1 MGILRKISI
10 VIAVLIAIPALL
22 TIVLV
27 ARTQYRLVTST
38 HTINKI
44 PPHDPV
50 FSSPPYQRHFG
61 NREWAKIESFGC
73 GIAIP
78 LTTIRSEILD
88 SDESFSSEVFRILW
102 NSRGTVISQWLPG
115 RRDANINYSVKTQS
129 NGPPSPQPPKIGAV
143 SASDSIR
150 AEVVDAT
157 LTALAMTITT
167 ISTNFTGGLEVI
179 NVIIDR
185 QKGAAGVFIK
195 YLWHNDVILPRKWYQ
210 SLGIWLQLTG
220 RRLWLMDV
228 LNGVSVSGTIST
240 SQGQEQRAP
249 SRKVEL

>member
-1 MGILRKISI
+1 MNAMGILRKISI

-102 NSRGTVISQWLPG
+102 NSR
-115 RRDANINYSVKTQS
+115 VKTQS